1 MKNLKGVEM
10 SEERGSQVI
19 PKAPVPRQV
28 RMSIL
33 PKPPE
38 PVAKVDEDGIPI
50 PLEEQHLAPG
60 GIESNDEL
68 AKKLVSEAEGKPKG
82 TIFIKIYENMPYE
95 VDFTGIV
102 TGSEVDMAWRAMMKQ
117 YRVWKHTLFNKSKI
131 ESEGA

>member
-1 MKNLKGVEM
+1 M
-10 SEERGSQVI
+10 ST
-19 PKAPVPRQV
+19 
-28 RMSIL
+28 L

-38 PVAKVDEDGIPI
+38 PVAKVDEDSIPI
-50 PLEEQHLAPG
+50 PLEEQHLAPR
-60 GIESNDEL
+60 GIESSDEL
-68 AKKLVSEAEGKPKG
+68 AKKLTSEAEGNPKG

-95 VDFTGIV
+95 VDFTGVV